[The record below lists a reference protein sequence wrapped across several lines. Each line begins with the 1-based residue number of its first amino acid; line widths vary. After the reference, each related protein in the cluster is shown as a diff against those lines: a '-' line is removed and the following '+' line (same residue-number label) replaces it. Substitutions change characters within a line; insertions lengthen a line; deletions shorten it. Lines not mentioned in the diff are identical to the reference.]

1 MTPANR
7 VWHHTL
13 TVAAVFWAGYL
24 ILVTLEAT
32 VGSNIV
38 ISGLFFLSIPMLVA
52 LLTWVNLGIVFR
64 RQPRRLWSVFAL
76 GAAVLGSATAIMLVG
91 LVAAAKLKDLLGA

>member
-1 MTPANR
+1 MITPANR

-24 ILVTLEAT
+24 VLVTLEAT

-52 LLTWVNLGIVFR
+52 CPGDDSPSQTE
-64 RQPRRLWSVFAL
+64 SSST
-76 GAAVLGSATAIMLVG
+76 GSDTSGGPPATSSMTTP
-91 LVAAAKLKDLLGA
+91 